1 MLILIEN
8 EVTFLWKNILSIT
21 IHIPFFFLLNV
32 FCFLSAEL
40 FSFVLFA
47 TIVKFWLYLLYF
59 HSWSPTI
66 SLFLF
71 EISPHTI
78 WGLLSEQQRLAELK
92 TEEREVTARL
102 TWKILEEPVL
112 VNGTAPSSEQPE
124 QLQWPHPQH
133 RCWRNPKRTSPGW
146 RGAVIRGWAAGTQSH
161 WGAARV
167 RGRGAVTSPE
177 EQEPKADFY
186 SSDLYNSGL
195 CTASPTT
202 VAWPQGNTV
211 RNHFLLLYI
220 I

>member
-1 MLILIEN
+1 M
-8 EVTFLWKNILSIT
+8 
-21 IHIPFFFLLNV
+21 
-32 FCFLSAEL
+32 
-40 FSFVLFA
+40 
-47 TIVKFWLYLLYF
+47 
-59 HSWSPTI
+59 
-66 SLFLF
+66 
-71 EISPHTI
+71 
-78 WGLLSEQQRLAELK
+78 
-92 TEEREVTARL
+92 TARL

-124 QLQWPHPQH
+124 QLQWPQPKEDKVQDEEEQSSVDEPQEL
-133 RCWRNPKRTSPGW
+133 RVTEEQPGSE
-146 RGAVIRGWAAGTQSH
+146 AEEPS
-161 WGAARV
+161 
-167 RGRGAVTSPE
+167 TSPE